1 MIMLYVQLFL
11 AFVAS
16 LLALF
21 TVNSLFEKIKATDPV
36 FAERVKTFAKAGT
49 EAVIKKLWY

>member
-1 MIMLYVQLFL
+1 MIMLYVHLFL

-36 FAERVKTFAKAGT
+36 FAEAGAKA
-49 EAVIKKLWY
+49 VVNKL

>member
-1 MIMLYVQLFL
+1 MIMLYFHLFL

-36 FAERVKTFAKAGT
+36 FAERAKTFAEAGAKA
-49 EAVIKKLWY
+49 VVNKL